1 MAQITSA
8 QTRSFYLKHAEEY
21 CRDIQKS
28 SKALYTP
35 GGLVYLDE
43 WVCFSKRPKLIK
55 GIIRSKTTHAHFY
68 EFLFSGFN
76 SVRLKQCFCLYYGQ
90 RLD

>member
-1 MAQITSA
+1 MAQVTSA

-43 WVCFSKRPKLIK
+43 WVCFSIRPKIK
-55 GIIRSKTTHAHFY
+55 KYFVYKANKRNPMFKNY
-68 EFLFSGFN
+68 
-76 SVRLKQCFCLYYGQ
+76 
-90 RLD
+90 